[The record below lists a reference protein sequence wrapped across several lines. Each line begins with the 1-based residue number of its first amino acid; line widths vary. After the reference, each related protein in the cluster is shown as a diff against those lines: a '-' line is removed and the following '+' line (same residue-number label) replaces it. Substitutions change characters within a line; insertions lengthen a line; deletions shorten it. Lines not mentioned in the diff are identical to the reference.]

1 MTDQIEFNV
10 WNKWDPLKT
19 CIIGSSV
26 NPDYFEHVK
35 NAEIKDKLTKML
47 MNHSPKECADL
58 LFDFFERHTDLRR
71 ADITLAEFMT
81 AYDKDKLQNK

>member
-1 MTDQIEFNV
+1 MEQVSKHAVLSADQRRNRTHYI
-10 WNKWDPLKT
+10 LQ
-19 CIIGSSV
+19 
-26 NPDYFEHVK
+26 
-35 NAEIKDKLTKML
+35 KML

-81 AYDKDKLQNK
+81 AYDKDNLQNK

>member
-1 MTDQIEFNV
+1 MEPVSKHAVLSADQRRNRTHYI
-10 WNKWDPLKT
+10 LQ
-19 CIIGSSV
+19 
-26 NPDYFEHVK
+26 
-35 NAEIKDKLTKML
+35 KML

-58 LFDFFERHTDLRR
+58 LFDFFERHADLRR